1 MIKAIRRTVAALTVT
16 VLAFQAVASFL
27 SWVEHQDE
35 SVAEYIPG
43 TCNIGKGEVRRRQ
56 LVALLGLFFSVT
68 TLLAFN
74 TVDAPTEIRLGIF
87 FPLMVASVG
96 FVQSRSKFCLAYGF
110 AGTFN
115 VGKMGDIKRVASK
128 EDRAADRKTAL
139 VILGKSFLLAALA
152 TAVVL
157 VLPF

>member
-1 MIKAIRRTVAALTVT
+1 MNLKMPEV
-16 VLAFQAVASFL
+16 Q
-27 SWVEHQDE
+27 
-35 SVAEYIPG
+35 YIPG
-43 TCNIGKGEVRRRQ
+43 SCNIGKGEVRRRQ
-56 LVALLGLFFSVT
+56 IVALVGLFFTAV
-68 TLLAFN
+68 TLLTFS
-74 TVDAPTEIRLGIF
+74 TVDTPTEIRLGIF

>member
-1 MIKAIRRTVAALTVT
+1 MSLKMPEV
-16 VLAFQAVASFL
+16 Q
-27 SWVEHQDE
+27 
-35 SVAEYIPG
+35 YIPG
-43 TCNIGKGEVRRRQ
+43 TCNIGKGEVRKRQ
-56 LVALLGLFFSVT
+56 LVALVGLFFSVT
-68 TLLAFN
+68 TLLAFS
-74 TVDAPTEIRLGIF
+74 TVETTTAVRLGIF

-139 VILGKSFLLAALA
+139 VVLGKSFLLAALA

-157 VLPF
+157 AIPF

>member
-1 MIKAIRRTVAALTVT
+1 MNLKMSDI
-16 VLAFQAVASFL
+16 
-27 SWVEHQDE
+27 
-35 SVAEYIPG
+35 EYIPG
-43 TCNIGKGEVRRRQ
+43 SCNIGKGEVRRRQ
-56 LVALLGLFFSVT
+56 LVALVGLFFSVS
-68 TLLAFN
+68 TLLAFS

>member
-1 MIKAIRRTVAALTVT
+1 MPDI
-16 VLAFQAVASFL
+16 
-27 SWVEHQDE
+27 
-35 SVAEYIPG
+35 EYIPG
-43 TCNIGKGEVRRRQ
+43 TCNIGKGEVRKRQ
-56 LVALLGLFFSVT
+56 LVALVGLFFSVT
-68 TLLAFN
+68 TLLAFS
-74 TVDAPTEIRLGIF
+74 TVETPTAARLGIF

-96 FVQSRSKFCLAYGF
+96 FIQSRSKFCLAYGF

-115 VGKMGDIKRVASK
+115 VGKMGDIKRVSSR

>member
-1 MIKAIRRTVAALTVT
+1 MKMSLKMPDI
-16 VLAFQAVASFL
+16 
-27 SWVEHQDE
+27 
-35 SVAEYIPG
+35 EYIPG
-43 TCNIGKGEVRRRQ
+43 TCNIGKGEVRKRQ
-56 LVALLGLFFSVT
+56 LVALVGLFFSVT
-68 TLLAFN
+68 TLLAFS
-74 TVDAPTEIRLGIF
+74 TVETPAAARLGIF

-96 FVQSRSKFCLAYGF
+96 FIQSRSKFCLAYGF

-115 VGKMGDIKRVASK
+115 VGKMGDIKRVSSK

>member
-1 MIKAIRRTVAALTVT
+1 MKMNLKMPEV
-16 VLAFQAVASFL
+16 Q
-27 SWVEHQDE
+27 
-35 SVAEYIPG
+35 YIPG
-43 TCNIGKGEVRRRQ
+43 NCNIGKGEVRKRQ
-56 LVALLGLFFSVT
+56 MVALVGLFFTVV
-68 TLLAFN
+68 TLLTFS
-74 TVDAPTEIRLGIF
+74 TVDTPTEIRLGIF

-96 FVQSRSKFCLAYGF
+96 FVQSRSKFCLAYGL

-128 EDRAADRKTAL
+128 EDRATDRKTAL
-139 VILGKSFLLAALA
+139 KILGKSFLLAAIA

>member
-1 MIKAIRRTVAALTVT
+1 MPDI
-16 VLAFQAVASFL
+16 Q
-27 SWVEHQDE
+27 
-35 SVAEYIPG
+35 YIPG
-43 TCNIGKGEVRRRQ
+43 TCNIGKGEVRKRQ
-56 LVALLGLFFSVT
+56 LVALVGLFFTIS
-68 TLLAFN
+68 TLFAFN
-74 TVDAPTEIRLGIF
+74 TVDTPTEVRLGIF

-115 VGKMGDIKRVASK
+115 VGKMGDIKRVSSK

-139 VILGKSFLLAALA
+139 VILSKSFLLAAIA

>member
-1 MIKAIRRTVAALTVT
+1 MKM
-16 VLAFQAVASFL
+16 SFKMP
-27 SWVEHQDE
+27 EAQ
-35 SVAEYIPG
+35 YIPG
-43 TCNIGKGEVRRRQ
+43 SCNIGKGEVRRRQ
-56 LVALLGLFFSVT
+56 LVALVGLFFSIT

-74 TVDAPTEIRLGIF
+74 TVEAPAEIRLGIF

>member
-1 MIKAIRRTVAALTVT
+1 MNLKMPEV
-16 VLAFQAVASFL
+16 Q
-27 SWVEHQDE
+27 
-35 SVAEYIPG
+35 YIPG
-43 TCNIGKGEVRRRQ
+43 SCNIGKGEVRRRQ
-56 LVALLGLFFSVT
+56 LVALVGLFFTVV
-68 TLLAFN
+68 TLLTFS
-74 TVDAPTEIRLGIF
+74 TVDTPTIMRLGIF
-87 FPLMVASVG
+87 FPLMVTSVG

-152 TAVVL
+152 TAAVL

>member
-1 MIKAIRRTVAALTVT
+1 MKMNLKMPEV
-16 VLAFQAVASFL
+16 Q
-27 SWVEHQDE
+27 
-35 SVAEYIPG
+35 YIPG
-43 TCNIGKGEVRRRQ
+43 SCNIGKGEVRKRQ
-56 LVALLGLFFSVT
+56 IVALVGLFFTVV
-68 TLLAFN
+68 TLLTFS
-74 TVDAPTEIRLGIF
+74 TVDTPTEIRLGIF

-96 FVQSRSKFCLAYGF
+96 FVQSRSRFCLAYGF

-139 VILGKSFLLAALA
+139 KILGKSFLLAAIA

>member
-1 MIKAIRRTVAALTVT
+1 MPDI
-16 VLAFQAVASFL
+16 
-27 SWVEHQDE
+27 
-35 SVAEYIPG
+35 EYIPG
-43 TCNIGKGEVRRRQ
+43 TCNIGKGEVRKRQ
-56 LVALLGLFFSVT
+56 LVALVGLFFSIS
-68 TLLAFN
+68 TLFAFN
-74 TVDAPTEIRLGIF
+74 TVDTPTEVRLGIF

-96 FVQSRSKFCLAYGF
+96 FIQSRSKFCLAYGF

-115 VGKMGDIKRVASK
+115 VGKMGDIKRVSSK

-139 VILGKSFLLAALA
+139 VILGKSFLLAASA

>member
-1 MIKAIRRTVAALTVT
+1 MNLKMPEV
-16 VLAFQAVASFL
+16 Q
-27 SWVEHQDE
+27 
-35 SVAEYIPG
+35 YIPG
-43 TCNIGKGEVRRRQ
+43 SCNIGKGEVRKRQ
-56 LVALLGLFFSVT
+56 MVALVGLFFTVV
-68 TLLAFN
+68 TLLTFS
-74 TVDAPTEIRLGIF
+74 TVDTPTEIRLGIF

-139 VILGKSFLLAALA
+139 KILGKSFLLAAIA
-152 TAVVL
+152 TSVVL

>member
-1 MIKAIRRTVAALTVT
+1 MPDI
-16 VLAFQAVASFL
+16 
-27 SWVEHQDE
+27 
-35 SVAEYIPG
+35 EYIPG
-43 TCNIGKGEVRRRQ
+43 TCNIGKGEVRKRQ
-56 LVALLGLFFSVT
+56 LVAIIGLFFSVS
-68 TLLAFN
+68 TLLAFS
-74 TVDAPTEIRLGIF
+74 TVDTPTEVRLGIF

-96 FVQSRSKFCLAYGF
+96 FIQSRSKFCLAYGL

-157 VLPF
+157 AIPF

>member
-1 MIKAIRRTVAALTVT
+1 MPEV
-16 VLAFQAVASFL
+16 Q
-27 SWVEHQDE
+27 
-35 SVAEYIPG
+35 YIPG
-43 TCNIGKGEVRRRQ
+43 SCNIGKGEVRRRQ
-56 LVALLGLFFSVT
+56 IVALVGLFFSIS
-68 TLLAFN
+68 TLLTFN
-74 TVDAPTEIRLGIF
+74 TVNAPTEIRLGIF

-139 VILGKSFLLAALA
+139 VILGKSFILAALA

>member
-1 MIKAIRRTVAALTVT
+1 MNLKMPEV
-16 VLAFQAVASFL
+16 Q
-27 SWVEHQDE
+27 
-35 SVAEYIPG
+35 YIPG
-43 TCNIGKGEVRRRQ
+43 SCNIGKGEVRRRQ
-56 LVALLGLFFSVT
+56 FVALVGLFFSIS

-74 TVDAPTEIRLGIF
+74 TVDAPTEVRLGIF

>member
-1 MIKAIRRTVAALTVT
+1 MTLLQIPGLMKMNLKMPEV
-16 VLAFQAVASFL
+16 Q
-27 SWVEHQDE
+27 
-35 SVAEYIPG
+35 YIPG
-43 TCNIGKGEVRRRQ
+43 SCNIGKGEVRKRQ
-56 LVALLGLFFSVT
+56 IVALVGLFFTVV
-68 TLLAFN
+68 TLLTFS
-74 TVDAPTEIRLGIF
+74 TVDTPTEIRLGIF

-139 VILGKSFLLAALA
+139 KILGKSFLLAAIA

>member
-1 MIKAIRRTVAALTVT
+1 MPDV
-16 VLAFQAVASFL
+16 Q
-27 SWVEHQDE
+27 
-35 SVAEYIPG
+35 YIPG
-43 TCNIGKGEVRRRQ
+43 TCNIGKGEVRKRQ
-56 LVALLGLFFSVT
+56 LVALVGLFFSIL
-68 TLLAFN
+68 TLIVFT
-74 TVDAPTEIRLGIF
+74 TVDTPSEVRLGIF

>member
-1 MIKAIRRTVAALTVT
+1 MKMNSKMPEV
-16 VLAFQAVASFL
+16 
-27 SWVEHQDE
+27 
-35 SVAEYIPG
+35 EYIPG

-56 LVALLGLFFSVT
+56 LVALVGLFFSIS
-68 TLLAFN
+68 TLLTFN

-115 VGKMGDIKRVASK
+115 VGKLGDIKRVASK

-139 VILGKSFLLAALA
+139 MILGKSFLLAAIA

>member
-1 MIKAIRRTVAALTVT
+1 MKMNLKMPD
-16 VLAFQAVASFL
+16 F
-27 SWVEHQDE
+27 
-35 SVAEYIPG
+35 EYIPG
-43 TCNIGKGEVRRRQ
+43 SCNIGKGEIRRRQ
-56 LVALLGLFFSVT
+56 LVALVGLFFST
-68 TLLAFN
+68 TGLIGFIASG
-74 TVDAPTEIRLGIF
+74 APAGVRLGIF

-115 VGKMGDIKRVASK
+115 IGKLGDIKKVTSK
-128 EDRAADRKTAL
+128 EDRQADRVTAL
-139 VILGKSFLLAALA
+139 KILGKSFLLASIA

>member
-1 MIKAIRRTVAALTVT
+1 MPEV
-16 VLAFQAVASFL
+16 Q
-27 SWVEHQDE
+27 
-35 SVAEYIPG
+35 YIPG
-43 TCNIGKGEVRRRQ
+43 SCNIGKGEVRRRQ
-56 LVALLGLFFSVT
+56 LVALVGLFFSIS
-68 TLLAFN
+68 TLLAFI
-74 TVDAPTEIRLGIF
+74 TVDTPTEMRLGIF

-128 EDRAADRKTAL
+128 KDRAADRKTAL
-139 VILGKSFLLAALA
+139 VILGKSFLLAAIA

>member
-1 MIKAIRRTVAALTVT
+1 MPEV
-16 VLAFQAVASFL
+16 Q
-27 SWVEHQDE
+27 
-35 SVAEYIPG
+35 YIPG
-43 TCNIGKGEVRRRQ
+43 SCNIGKGEVRRRQ
-56 LVALLGLFFSVT
+56 IVALVGLFFSIS
-68 TLLAFN
+68 TLLTFN

-115 VGKMGDIKRVASK
+115 VGKVGDIKRVASK

-139 VILGKSFLLAALA
+139 VILGKSFILAALA

>member
-1 MIKAIRRTVAALTVT
+1 MKMNLKMPEV
-16 VLAFQAVASFL
+16 Q
-27 SWVEHQDE
+27 
-35 SVAEYIPG
+35 YIPG
-43 TCNIGKGEVRRRQ
+43 SCNIGKGEVRKRQ
-56 LVALLGLFFSVT
+56 MVALVGLFFTVV
-68 TLLAFN
+68 TLLTFS
-74 TVDAPTEIRLGIF
+74 TVDTPTEIRLGIF

-139 VILGKSFLLAALA
+139 KILGKSFLLAAIA
-152 TAVVL
+152 TSVVL

>member
-1 MIKAIRRTVAALTVT
+1 MPEV
-16 VLAFQAVASFL
+16 Q
-27 SWVEHQDE
+27 
-35 SVAEYIPG
+35 YIPG
-43 TCNIGKGEVRRRQ
+43 SCNIGKGEVRRRQ
-56 LVALLGLFFSVT
+56 LVALVGLFFSIS
-68 TLLAFN
+68 TLLTFN

-139 VILGKSFLLAALA
+139 VILGKSFVLAALA